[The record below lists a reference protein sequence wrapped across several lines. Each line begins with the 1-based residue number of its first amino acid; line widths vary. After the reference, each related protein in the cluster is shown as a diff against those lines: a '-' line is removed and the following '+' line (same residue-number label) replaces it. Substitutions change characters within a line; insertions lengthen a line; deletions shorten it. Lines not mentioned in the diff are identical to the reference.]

1 MSEVII
7 ENNPCGVHKKQAVY
21 EVGGEWLKSQR
32 CLKCNDIFEVCTK
45 CSDKQCPVC
54 DGILKN
60 KNDTFPDNFFIAVKN
75 NKFDKIKSVLATE
88 NVFIDEVFDKN
99 GDTAL
104 VNAAMSQNIEMCTFL
119 IEQCYASPL
128 SRNKDGRTP
137 LIEMMRCRN
146 GKGLKTL
153 ILLFRSTVNEQDA
166 SGKTALMFAS
176 TGAGVFG
183 SKKGNITL
191 IQQLLDLGANIHCKD
206 KYGNTALIY
215 AIESNKKS
223 KTNNNEE
230 VVCYLESKV
239 ILQTA
244 MDYFRSD
251 FSYNFTEGGELIIHK
266 RK

>member
-1 MSEVII
+1 MSEVVI
-7 ENNPCGVHKKQAVY
+7 ENNPCGVHKKQKSY
-21 EVGGEWLKSQR
+21 DLSGEWLKSQR

-54 DGILKN
+54 VGILRN
-60 KNDTFPDNFFIAVKN
+60 KDDTFPDNFFIAVKN
-75 NKFDKIKSVLATE
+75 NEFDKVQSVLAIE
-88 NVFIDEVFDKN
+88 NVFIDEVFNEK

-104 VNAAMSQNIEMCTFL
+104 VSAAVSQNIEMCTFL
-119 IEQCYASPL
+119 IEQCNASPL
-128 SRNKDGRTP
+128 NRNKNGRTP
-137 LIEMMRCRN
+137 LIEMIRCRT
-146 GKGLKTL
+146 GKRLNKL
-153 ILLFRSTVNEQDA
+153 ILLFRSTINEQDA
-166 SGKTALMFAS
+166 SGKTALMFSS

-183 SKKGNITL
+183 SKKGDIKI

-206 KYGNTALIY
+206 KNENTALIY
-215 AIESNKKS
+215 AIESNKNS

-251 FSYNFTEGGELIIHK
+251 YSYNFTEGGELIIHK